1 MVRRIMTVVGARPQF
16 IKAAA
21 VSRAIKMFNSLEETL
36 VHTGQHFD
44 ENMSD
49 VFFEELGIP
58 APTHNL
64 EVSGGT
70 HGVMT
75 ARMLEGL
82 EAIMLENKPEA
93 VLVYGDTNST
103 LAGTLAAVKLH
114 IPAVHVEAGLRSFN
128 RAMPEEINRVIVD
141 HISSLLLCPTEL
153 SVANLKRE
161 NIKNGVTWVGDVMY
175 DTTLYVR
182 NTAMKIST
190 ITERLGLTDRKFG
203 LCTLHRAENTN
214 DPVRFAR
221 VLDYIAGHS
230 RSMPLVFPVHP
241 RVGERVRDW
250 SKKYPQITVVDPVG
264 FIDMHRL
271 LAGASTVL
279 TDSGGLQ
286 KEAYFHRVPCITIR
300 DETEWVETIEAGWNR
315 LWTAPDFKPRHEI
328 SEYGDGR
335 AAEKIVDCIASYLD
349 RGLAAAP
356 PDGTEKKAP
365 KSTKED

>member
-1 MVRRIMTVVGARPQF
+1 LVRRIVTIVGARPQF

-21 VSRAIKMFNSLEETL
+21 VSRVLKTSDSLEEIL

-49 VFFEELGIP
+49 VFFSELGIAAP
-58 APTHNL
+58 AFNL

-75 ARMLEGL
+75 GRMLERVESILL
-82 EAIMLENKPEA
+82 EQKPDA

-103 LAGTLAAVKLH
+103 LAGALAAVKLH

-141 HISSLLLCPTEL
+141 HVSSLLFCPTEL

-161 NIKNGVTWVGDVMY
+161 NVENGVSWVGDVMY
-175 DTTLYVR
+175 DTTLYVK
-182 NTAMKIST
+182 NAAMKAST
-190 ITERLGLTDRKFG
+190 IAERLGLKDKQFG

-214 DPVRFAR
+214 DEARFAR
-221 VLDYIAGHS
+221 ILDYVAEQS
-230 RSMPLVFPVHP
+230 RSLPLVFPVHP
-241 RVGERVRDW
+241 RVSERVKAWAQDL
-250 SKKYPQITVVDPVG
+250 PQVTTIDPVG
-264 FIDMHRL
+264 YIDMHRL
-271 LAGASTVL
+271 LAGASAVL

-315 LWTAPDFKPRHEI
+315 LWTASDFKPRHEI
-328 SEYGDGR
+328 SEYGDGH
-335 AAEKIVDCIASYLD
+335 AARKIVDRIESYLES
-349 RGLAAAP
+349 GH
-356 PDGTEKKAP
+356 
-365 KSTKED
+365 

>member
-1 MVRRIMTVVGARPQF
+1 LVRRIVTVVGARPQF

-21 VSRAIKMFNSLEETL
+21 VSRVLKTSASLEEIL

-49 VFFEELGIP
+49 VFFSELGIATP
-58 APTHNL
+58 AFNL

-70 HGVMT
+70 HGAMT
-75 ARMLEGL
+75 GRMLERL
-82 EAIMLENKPEA
+82 ESILLAQKPDA

-103 LAGTLAAVKLH
+103 LAGALAAAKLH

-161 NIKNGVTWVGDVMY
+161 NIEKGVSWVGDVMY
-175 DTTLYVR
+175 DTTLYVGR
-182 NTAMKIST
+182 AAMKAST
-190 ITERLGLTDRKFG
+190 IVERLGLMDKQFG

-214 DPVRFAR
+214 DPARFAR
-221 VLDYIAGHS
+221 ILDYIADQS
-230 RSMPLVFPVHP
+230 RSLPLVFPVHP
-241 RVGERVRDW
+241 RVGERVTAWAAKLPRM
-250 SKKYPQITVVDPVG
+250 TVIDPVG
-264 FIDMHRL
+264 YIDMHRL
-271 LAGASTVL
+271 LAGASTVV

-300 DETEWVETIEAGWNR
+300 DETEWLETIEAGWNR
-315 LWTAPDFKPRHEI
+315 LWTISDFKPRHEI
-328 SEYGDGR
+328 AEYGDGH
-335 AAEKIVDCIASYLD
+335 AAEKIVARIEAYLD
-349 RGLAAAP
+349 GGR
-356 PDGTEKKAP
+356 
-365 KSTKED
+365 